1 MRSVIDV
8 IINYYISESLNRVL
22 KDNGYVFVTELVGC
36 PLKHYLRKRYPSLSL
51 QLNFNEKILLG
62 KIVHEGIEAI
72 LSRIEYMVD
81 DIQVEVPV
89 TREVNGVTLVGRAD
103 IVTSDAVVELKTTRS
118 TKELPHENHKLQA
131 AIYAKL
137 FDKPR
142 AILVYI
148 VLNNETKILEY
159 EIEPIDDEMLKQ
171 LIKELKE
178 GKPAPRYPWEC
189 NYCIFRQFCPVKQ
202 VNKNGQG

>member
-36 PLKHYLRKRYPSLSL
+36 PLKYYLRKRYPSLSL

-103 IVTSDAVVELKTTRS
+103 IVTSDAVVELKTTR
-118 TKELPHENHKLQA
+118 TLNGLPHDNHKLQA
-131 AIYAKL
+131 GIYANL
-137 FDKPR
+137 LNKPR

-159 EIEPIDDEMLKQ
+159 EVDPIDDDKLNELIKQ
-171 LIKELKE
+171 LKEKQ
-178 GKPAPRYPWEC
+178 PAPRYPWEC
-189 NYCIFRQFCPVKQ
+189 NYCIFKQFCPVR
-202 VNKNGQG
+202 NNNA